1 MSWRCCEERA
11 VKIPGAMVLR
21 VQVGQLVL
29 LKSGWTYEQTL
40 HVFATDDRRS

>member
-21 VQVGQLVL
+21 VQVGVAEV
-29 LKSGWTYEQTL
+29 WMDYEQTL
-40 HVFATDDRRS
+40 RVFATDDRWS